1 MLVPTSSAIILS
13 NDQKDE
19 SLNTIKIDFSRMS
32 FINSTK

>member
-13 NDQKDE
+13 TDQKDE
-19 SLNTIKIDFSRMS
+19 SLNTIKIDFSRMA